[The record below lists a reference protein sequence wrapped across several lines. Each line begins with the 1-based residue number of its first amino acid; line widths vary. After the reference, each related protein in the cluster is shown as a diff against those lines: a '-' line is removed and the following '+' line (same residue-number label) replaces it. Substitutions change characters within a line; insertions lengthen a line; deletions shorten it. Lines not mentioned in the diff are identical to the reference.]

1 MTLFDAYLMVDWS
14 AANRP
19 KTGKDSIW
27 FALVDWVGS
36 ELRISKLDN
45 PETRWS
51 ARVQLGDLLAD
62 LLASDKRVL
71 VGFDFP
77 FGYPRGTANAL
88 GLVGMPWRAAWMLL
102 ARQINDNQNNLNN
115 RFHVADLLNK
125 TICHPE
131 GPFWGHPHKQ
141 SYRHLKPKKP
151 AYDYGLAE
159 KRICESLLSGP
170 QPVWKLNGA
179 GSVGGQ
185 TLTGLPVVNALR
197 NDARLQSYSC
207 IWPFETG
214 LKILEVKELKH
225 HPIVFAEIYPSLVPI
240 ESPSKQVK
248 DALQVQAIAVHIAE
262 MDKNQRLGM
271 LFAGASSLNQS
282 ERDSVEQEEAWILGV
297 CDNV

>member
-1 MTLFDAYLMVDWS
+1 MVLFDAYLMVDWS

-27 FALVDWVGS
+27 FALAEWAGPD
-36 ELRISKLDN
+36 LCISKLDN

-51 ARVQLGDLLAD
+51 AHIQLADLLAG

-88 GLVGMPWRAAWMLL
+88 GLVGVPWRATWRLL
-102 ARQINDNQNNLNN
+102 AEQINDNQNNLNN
-115 RFHVADLLNK
+115 RFHVADQLNK
-125 TICHPE
+125 TIGHPE
-131 GPFWGHPHKQ
+131 GPFWGHPATY
-141 SYRHLKPKKP
+141 SYNNLKPTRP
-151 AYDYGLAE
+151 TYENELTE
-159 KRICESLLSGP
+159 KRICEKLLTGP
-170 QPVWKLNGA
+170 QPVWKLSGA

-185 TLTGLPVVNALR
+185 TLTGVPIVNALR
-197 NDARLQSYSC
+197 NDVRLRSYSC

-271 LFAGASSLNQS
+271 LFAGASSLNQN
-282 ERDSVEQEEAWILGV
+282 ERYSVEQEEAWILGV
-297 CDNV
+297 YDSV